1 MAKAATGSPRPKSP
15 SKSDIL
21 NNIAEATGQPRK
33 QVQAVLDALTGEIN
47 KAIGKKGP
55 GVFQLPG
62 IAKIY
67 IHTRKAQPAKKGVLN
82 RFTGQLQDV
91 PAKPA
96 KKVVKIKALKQL
108 KDVLA

>member
-1 MAKAATGSPRPKSP
+1 MAKAASGSPKPKSP

-33 QVQAVLDALTGEIN
+33 QVQAVLDALTAEIN

-67 IHTRKAQPAKKGVLN
+67 IHTRKAQPAKKGVMN

>member
-1 MAKAATGSPRPKSP
+1 MAKAASGNSKPKSP
-15 SKSDIL
+15 SKSEIL
-21 NNIAEATGQPRK
+21 NSIAESTSLPRK
-33 QVQAVLDALTGEIN
+33 QVQAVLDGLTEEIN

-67 IHTRKAQPAKKGVLN
+67 IHIRKAQPAKKGVLN

-108 KDVLA
+108 KDVIA